1 MPPPCRKI
9 PAPFSV
15 AQERAPGLDDDSVS
29 ENVWSD
35 DSGKQ
40 PVPSSHVLAL
50 NKFLQTLA
58 QSWDNEVK
66 IAYQLFWK
74 GGLQYSR
81 N

>member
-15 AQERAPGLDDDSVS
+15 AQERASGLDDDSVS

-40 PVPSSHVLAL
+40 PVPSSRVLAL